1 MSERATRLG
10 APILLLL
17 VLAAALL
24 APVDLDLADPESEA
38 AEGLEA
44 VLAGLP
50 DEATV
55 LIGFD
60 PDLGT
65 YAEIR
70 PTVRTLLGD
79 LAGRGAGVAMISL
92 TPEGRALGLAEID
105 RIERLEP
112 DALDLVDL
120 GFVPGAE
127 AALVTVAGAIV
138 SGDGIATRSGPVRLE
153 APDVIVVVGGNDL
166 GPRSWVEQ
174 VMPRIGAIGVIGITP
189 TSLLPEVEPYRASGQ
204 LAALIA
210 TPRDGA
216 AYRRDADLGAL
227 DQLGDAAGGPG
238 GLAML
243 VGLLAAIAWLV
254 DALVRTIG
262 RGLVSRPERDRT

>member
-10 APILLLL
+10 APIVLLV
-17 VLAAALL
+17 VLAAAMLIP
-24 APVDLDLADPESEA
+24 ADLDLADPESEA
-38 AEGLEA
+38 AASLEA

-50 DEATV
+50 DQPTV

-70 PTVRTLLGD
+70 PTVRTLLAD
-79 LAGRGAGVAMISL
+79 LAGRGAEVAMISL
-92 TPEGRALGLAEID
+92 TPEGRALGVGELDRID
-105 RIERLEP
+105 RLAP
-112 DALDLVDL
+112 DALDVVDL

-127 AALVTVAGAIV
+127 AALVSVAGAIV
-138 SGDGIATRSGPVRLE
+138 GGGELTTPAGPVALE
-153 APDVIVVVGGNDL
+153 APDLIVVIGGNDL

-174 VMPRIGAIGVIGITP
+174 VQPRIGGIDVVGITP

-216 AYRRDADLGAL
+216 AYRRGTELGAL
-227 DQLGDAAGGPG
+227 GQLGDAAGGPPA
-238 GLAML
+238 LAIL
-243 VGLLAAIAWLV
+243 LGLLAAIAWLGETV
-254 DALVRTIG
+254 VRGIG
-262 RGLVSRPERDRT
+262 RGLAPRPERDRT